1 MLRRFMSPAEI
12 LYRSPDDGG
21 GAGGAAVVTLDT
33 ISKAMQEVKTQ
44 QEKALTSI
52 QKKYDDL
59 LKEHGETAAVV
70 QELKE
75 ALKVSEARIKE
86 VNTYMDQLALVQGAA
101 KSQERKKHLAE
112 EIGELIEKHGESIA
126 AGRGKKTPIEFE
138 TKGLLIQTKADMS
151 FGNNTTG
158 TVVAPDFNSNL
169 YAPPLQTPHMRTFIP
184 VGTTSGQVYF
194 FVQAKLKDGSPTPGI
209 IAAGAT
215 KTQVEFQ
222 LTGVSRKVLKI
233 AGYSRLPEEMLE
245 DIEGMTSFLQTYLPE
260 EVLNTEDTQI
270 LTGTGDANNQFDG
283 LLVTSPVHTPTAG
296 VDPNEMWDLLADANA
311 QLQNLRFYPTRIMV
325 NPIDW
330 ARMITRKSTDGVYSH
345 PTLLLGLPL
354 LIAGVPVIPHPEIP
368 VDKYLIGRFTSVELK
383 VRRGLTVRFFD
394 QDQDNAIKNM
404 VTVVA
409 EERAAFANYYPE
421 AFLQGDFGNV
431 A

>member
-1 MLRRFMSPAEI
+1 MLRRFMSPTDCMH
-12 LYRSPDDGG
+12 RSPDDGG
-21 GAGGAAVVTLDT
+21 GAGGAAVVTLES
-33 ISKAMQEVKTQ
+33 ISKMMQDTKTE
-44 QEKALTSI
+44 QEKALKSI
-52 QKKYDDL
+52 QTKYDDL
-59 LKEHGETAAVV
+59 LAKDGETATVV
-70 QELKE
+70 KELKAE
-75 ALKVSEARIKE
+75 LEKAQKRVEE
-86 VNTYMDQLALVQGAA
+86 VNTYLEQLDLVKGAA
-101 KSQERKKHLAE
+101 KAQERKKSLSE
-112 EIGELIEKHGESIA
+112 EIGELITKNSEAIIG
-126 AGRGKKTPIEFE
+126 GRGKKTPLEYE
-138 TKGLLIQTKADMS
+138 TKGFLIQTKADMS
-151 FGNNTTG
+151 FSGNTTG
-158 TVVAPDFNSNL
+158 TVVAPDFNSNIF
-169 YAPPLQTPHMRTFIP
+169 APPLQTPHMRTFIP

-194 FVQAKLKDGSPTPGI
+194 FVQASLKAGSPTPGI
-209 IAAGAT
+209 IAPGIT

-222 LTGVSRKVLKI
+222 FTGVSRKVLKI

-260 EVLNTEDTQI
+260 EVLNKEDQQI
-270 LTGTGDANNQFDG
+270 LNGLGDALNEFDG
-283 LLVTSPVHTPTAG
+283 LLVTSPAHVPSAG
-296 VDPNEMWDLLADANA
+296 VVTTEMWDLLADANA

-345 PTLLLGLPL
+345 PTLLLGVPL
-354 LIAGVPVIPHPEIP
+354 LIAGVPVVPHPEIP

-409 EERAAFANYYPE
+409 EERAAFANYYPN